1 MADGIRFR
9 GVKLLISIAFGGALL
24 GGCAAQPAA
33 SDATPAQ
40 QQSSES
46 SILVSSTPAAGS
58 TVAAPVNE
66 LKLRFSPPARLDE
79 VTVTGPDGTMPM
91 MVHAVGETADYSLP
105 LSGLDRGSYSV
116 NWKAT
121 AAGRAY
127 RGSFSFTA
135 Q

>member
-1 MADGIRFR
+1 MATLNRLR
-9 GVKLLISIAFGGALL
+9 GAIALGGALL
-24 GGCAAQPAA
+24 GGCAAPPAA
-33 SDATPAQ
+33 SEATPAAQ
-40 QQSSES
+40 QQSEEL
-46 SILVSSTPAAGS
+46 SILASSTPAADS

-66 LKLRFSPPARLDE
+66 LKLRFNPPARLDE

-105 LSGLDRGSYSV
+105 LSGLGPGSYSV

>member
-1 MADGIRFR
+1 MKMPTAI
-9 GVKLLISIAFGGALL
+9 VLGGALL

-33 SDATPAQ
+33 SNATPPRQ
-40 QQSSES
+40 QQDQQT
-46 SILVSSTPAAGS
+46 SILAGSTPAAGS

-66 LKLRFSPPARLDE
+66 LKLRFDPPARLDE

-105 LSGLDRGSYSV
+105 LSGLGPGGYTV

-121 AAGRAY
+121 SGGRAY
-127 RGSFSFTA
+127 QGSFAFTVR
-135 Q
+135 